1 MVLDYLKFLQEN
13 KKVTIIMIH
22 HDIEQIREY
31 LDEIVVIEQGFLEGH
46 WRLTSESQLPFSN

>member
-1 MVLDYLKFLQEN
+1 MVLDYLKFLQES

-31 LDEIVVIEQGFLEGH
+31 LEEIVVIDQGFLEGH
-46 WRLTSESQLPFSN
+46 WRLTPNSQLPLFN